1 MTNQLIMQAFE
12 WYLPADGNHW
22 KTVKASI
29 PQLQHLGVTELWLP
43 PAFKGTGINDVGY
56 GVYDLFDLGEF
67 DQNGTVITKYGSKQ
81 EYLDLIT
88 ALKEAA
94 IKPIADIVLNHKAN
108 GDHKERF
115 FVIKMNPEN
124 RQEALTEPYEIE
136 GWTGFD
142 FPGRNGCYNDFKWH
156 WYHFTGLDY
165 DAKNN
170 ETGIYMITG
179 DNKGWANNDLID
191 DEHGNF
197 DYLMYN
203 DLDFKHPEVIQNLQ
217 DWAKWFIETTGI
229 EGFRLDAVK
238 HIDSYFIQTFVN
250 DIRTQIKPDLEVF
263 GEYWKSDQDSM
274 EDYLEATNEQFALV
288 DVGLHMSFFNAS
300 HQGKD
305 FDLTHIFKGSLVASR
320 PDLAITFVENHDTQR
335 GQALESTVEDWFKP
349 LAYGLILLRQEGKPC
364 LFYGDYYG
372 ISGDFAQASFK
383 EVLDKLTLL
392 RKEAVYGEQV
402 DYFDHANCI
411 AWTCLGDEEHP
422 HPLAVILSNGDEGWK
437 HVEIGQDFVGQTFV
451 DYLGHC
457 SEKVVVAEDGWLDI
471 KVETGSISAWVP
483 EERSF

>member
-1 MTNQLIMQAFE
+1 M
-12 WYLPADGNHW
+12 D
-22 KTVKASI
+22 
-29 PQLQHLGVTELWLP
+29 
-43 PAFKGTGINDVGY
+43 
-56 GVYDLFDLGEF
+56 
-67 DQNGTVITKYGSKQ
+67 
-81 EYLDLIT
+81 
-88 ALKEAA
+88 
-94 IKPIADIVLNHKAN
+94 
-108 GDHKERF
+108 
-115 FVIKMNPEN
+115 PEN
-124 RQEALTEPYEIE
+124 RQEALTEAYEIE

-288 DVGLHMSFFNAS
+288 DVGLHMSF
-300 HQGKD
+300 
-305 FDLTHIFKGSLVASR
+305 LTPVIKER
-320 PDLAITFVENHDTQR
+320 I
-335 GQALESTVEDWFKP
+335 
-349 LAYGLILLRQEGKPC
+349 LI
-364 LFYGDYYG
+364 
-372 ISGDFAQASFK
+372 
-383 EVLDKLTLL
+383 
-392 RKEAVYGEQV
+392 
-402 DYFDHANCI
+402 
-411 AWTCLGDEEHP
+411 
-422 HPLAVILSNGDEGWK
+422 
-437 HVEIGQDFVGQTFV
+437 
-451 DYLGHC
+451 
-457 SEKVVVAEDGWLDI
+457 
-471 KVETGSISAWVP
+471 
-483 EERSF
+483 

>member
-115 FVIKMNPEN
+115 FVIKMNSEN

-179 DNKGWANNDLID
+179 DNKGWANN
-191 DEHGNF
+191 
-197 DYLMYN
+197 
-203 DLDFKHPEVIQNLQ
+203 
-217 DWAKWFIETTGI
+217 
-229 EGFRLDAVK
+229 
-238 HIDSYFIQTFVN
+238 
-250 DIRTQIKPDLEVF
+250 
-263 GEYWKSDQDSM
+263 
-274 EDYLEATNEQFALV
+274 EQFALV

-305 FDLTHIFKGSLVASR
+305 FDLTHIFEGSLVASR